1 MTTAGEP
8 EASAAHP
15 ERPGGHGR
23 GDAQRP
29 DPRGPGETV
38 RIRLDLAYDGAPFA
52 GWAVQPGLETVQGSL
67 EEALRLVVRE
77 PVRLVVAGRTDA
89 GVHARGQVAHADL
102 LLEQAQ
108 RVLTGRQGPRPDGLE
123 RRLDGALH
131 RVLGSAR
138 RQRGLPEV
146 PGAIVV
152 RRARPAPEG
161 FDARFSAVARRY
173 IYRIDDGAAGRDPL
187 TRHSTW
193 AVRHRLDED
202 AMHEAAQPLP
212 GLHDFLSFC
221 RPRAGAT
228 TIRELQEISV
238 RRTGTGL
245 LEVQLRADAFC
256 HSMVRAIVGSLVRVG
271 QGERPPQWL
280 RGRLEERS
288 RSSETLLAPAQG
300 LVLEE
305 VLYPGDEELAERAR
319 LTRARREGP

>member
-1 MTTAGEP
+1 MSRHMQVPDAAAGQDD
-8 EASAAHP
+8 S
-15 ERPGGHGR
+15 
-23 GDAQRP
+23 
-29 DPRGPGETV
+29 ETV
-38 RIRLDLAYDGAPFA
+38 RIRLDLAYDGTPFA

-67 EEALRLVVRE
+67 EEALELVVRA

-102 LLEQAQ
+102 SAEQA
-108 RVLTGRQGPRPDGLE
+108 RRALTGREGPRPEGLE
-123 RRLDGALH
+123 RRLAGGLS
-131 RVLGSAR
+131 RVLGSGR

-161 FDARFSAVARRY
+161 FDARFSAIARRY
-173 IYRIDDGAAGRDPL
+173 VYRIDDGAAGHDPL
-187 TRHSTW
+187 TRQSTW
-193 AVRHRLDED
+193 AVDRPLDEA
-202 AMHEAAQPLP
+202 AMREAVEPLP

-221 RPRAGAT
+221 RPRPGAT
-228 TIRELQEISV
+228 TIRELQEITV
-238 RRTGTGL
+238 RRTDSGL

-256 HSMVRAIVGSLVRVG
+256 HSMVRSIVGSMVRVG
-271 QGERPPQWL
+271 KGERPASWL

-305 VLYPGDEELAERAR
+305 VLYPEDSQLAQRAR
-319 LTRARREGP
+319 LTRARREEA